1 MELIDIEFIPASEGS
16 KAEIILEH
24 YLNKFKTQA
33 NTLTDIS
40 FDCLPFLYAK
50 EPHYNMKGVKVSKSY
65 FDKSNRE
72 AIRINYTKIYEDFIY
87 KGISY
92 SKIFKGLR
100 KEICYFNW
108 CGQIAYTKCLQP
120 YYFSLQPIFLGDGTE
135 TIKGF
140 SSQKQRKILKEE
152 RYAADEWLNSQ
163 NPDLHTILHSKYGL
177 LYQTYLQ
184 IGFKENLLLALETET
199 DPSILTFFNNEV
211 FGMESMTAKELII
224 SILQ

>member
-1 MELIDIEFIPASEGS
+1 MNP
-16 KAEIILEH
+16 EIVIQH
-24 YLNKFKTQA
+24 YLNKYQTNA
-33 NTLTDIS
+33 NLVTDIS

-50 EPHYNMKGVKVSKSY
+50 EPVYNMKGCKISKSY
-65 FDKSNRE
+65 YDQANRE
-72 AIRINYTKIYEDFIY
+72 AVRIQYTKIYKDHFY
-87 KGISY
+87 NKLTYPNVFVGIQKDIHY
-92 SKIFKGLR
+92 LDWTG
-100 KEICYFNW
+100 N
-108 CGQIAYTKCLQP
+108 IAHTKNLQP
-120 YYFSLQPIFLGDGTE
+120 YYFALQPIFTDNGSE

-163 NPDLHTILHSKYGL
+163 NPDLHTILHSKYGP

-184 IGFKENLLLALETET
+184 TGFKENLLLALEAET
-199 DPSILTFFNNEV
+199 NPDILTFFNNEV